1 MPLLK
6 KIMKWLLIVLGS
18 VFLLSLIWPYFV
30 PLNFPEQKFEK
41 VFPES
46 QYLDVEGTKVHYR
59 EYFPKD
65 SVVGHV
71 MLVHGFSGSGFSWR
85 KNISMLTSLGLHTVA
100 IDLPPFGYSDKSPEA
115 NVSDSMRND
124 YVLSVMNE
132 VEKKHHF
139 EKSPWFL
146 FGHSMGGMVIG
157 SFASEYPERVKALF
171 FVDGICFTHDGKRPF
186 YLRFLQFFLR
196 WYPYR
201 RAADVIMERSL
212 SSYEKFKE
220 LLTSAYGAKPD
231 SLEVEGYRQPF
242 LVHRSASSVLLM
254 SSRMGYAKI
263 DMDLVKQ
270 FPTFLVWGTNDQWI
284 PISSAH
290 DFLKEVPQTMH
301 YFVKGAG
308 HCPMET
314 HSDEFNLVVENWIKA
329 LIAPSS
335 STSPSPN

>member
-46 QYLDVEGTKVHYR
+46 QFLDVEGTKVHFR

-100 IDLPPFGYSDKSPEA
+100 IDLPPFGYSDKRPEA
-115 NVSDSMRND
+115 NLSDSMRND
-124 YVLSVMNE
+124 YVLAVMNE
-132 VEKKHHF
+132 VEKKHRF
-139 EKSPWFL
+139 EKSPWIL

-171 FVDGICFTHDGKRPF
+171 FVDGICFSHDGKRPF

-212 SSYEKFKE
+212 SSHEKFKE
-220 LLTSAYGAKPD
+220 LLTSAYGAEPD

-263 DMDLVKQ
+263 DMEVVKQ

-284 PISSAH
+284 PIASAH
-290 DFLKEVPQTMH
+290 DFLEEVPQTKH
-301 YFVKGAG
+301 HFVNGAG

-314 HSDEFNLVVENWIKA
+314 HSDEFNLVIGNWIKS
-329 LIAPSS
+329 LLVPSS
-335 STSPSPN
+335 VSSPNPN